1 LILLDTHVLVWFR
14 LGNRRLGKRARGA
27 CERALRGGDAAVS
40 AISFWEV
47 GMQIRKGRLALL
59 VDLGTWRRNLL
70 DQGLIET
77 PVDGA
82 IASRAG
88 LIRNLHGDPADR
100 IIVATALEGHQ
111 LVTAD
116 RQILDWPGPMNRLSA
131 TD

>member
-1 LILLDTHVLVWFR
+1 
-14 LGNRRLGKRARGA
+14 
-27 CERALRGGDAAVS
+27 
-40 AISFWEV
+40 
-47 GMQIRKGRLALL
+47 MQIRKGRLDLL
-59 VDLGTWRRNLL
+59 VDLDTWRRNLL

-77 PVDGA
+77 PVDGG

-88 LIRNLHGDPADR
+88 LLADLHGDPADR

-116 RQILDWPGPMNRLSA
+116 RQILDWPGPLNRLSA

>member
-1 LILLDTHVLVWFR
+1 
-14 LGNRRLGKRARGA
+14 
-27 CERALRGGDAAVS
+27 
-40 AISFWEV
+40 
-47 GMQIRKGRLALL
+47 MQIRKGRLDLL
-59 VDLGTWRRNLL
+59 VDLDTWRRNLL

-82 IASRAG
+82 IACRAG
-88 LIRNLHGDPADR
+88 LIRNMHGDPADR

-116 RQILDWPGPMNRLSA
+116 RQILDWPGPLNRLSA